1 MRVLLIV
8 GIAVLAAVLFGPF
21 GLAALAAAGV
31 LSALARRVVVAEA
44 AHSMVRW

>member
-8 GIAVLAAVLFGPF
+8 GIALLAAVLFGPL
-21 GLAALAAAGV
+21 GLAAVAAVGA
-31 LSALARRVVVAEA
+31 LSALARGVVVAEA